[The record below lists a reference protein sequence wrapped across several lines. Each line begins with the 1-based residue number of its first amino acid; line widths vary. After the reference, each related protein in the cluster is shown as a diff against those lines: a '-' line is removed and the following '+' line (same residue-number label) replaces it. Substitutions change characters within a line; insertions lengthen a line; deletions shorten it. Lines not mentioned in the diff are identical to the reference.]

1 MRKYSIIGHAARVA
15 CVVGVVGILAGCEQ
29 SGGQAAGGWPATQ
42 VALAKVAR
50 VEAPRA
56 LHAVG
61 ELEAVR
67 QVQLASEV
75 AGRISRIAFVS
86 GQQVEAGQ
94 VLVQLNDAPEQAERA
109 RLIAQL
115 KNAEKTLAR
124 TRALQTSRAMTQE
137 QLDNATAARDMA
149 KSELQ
154 RIEAVIAQKAIH
166 APFAGVMGIARVHPG
181 QYLNPGDAIANLVDA
196 SGLRANFVL
205 PEQALDQLRIG
216 QQVVV
221 HVDAWPN
228 EPFTGEIRAIDPLVT
243 AARTVWAQAQLHNAQ
258 GRLQAGMFAN
268 VRVLMPEDAPVLA
281 VPETAITYA
290 SYGQTVFVA
299 EADDK
304 QALRVHRVAVKTGL
318 RWQGPEQALVE
329 IISGLHEGQQ
339 VVVSGQIKLSDG
351 MPVVPAASNS
361 LAQPRT
367 GGAQ

>member
-1 MRKYSIIGHAARVA
+1 MRQHSRIVRAALVA
-15 CVVGVVGILAGCEQ
+15 CVAVGLAGCEEARK
-29 SGGQAAGGWPATQ
+29 GGGGWPATQ
-42 VALAKVAR
+42 VALAVVER

-67 QVQLASEV
+67 QVSVASEV
-75 AGRISRIAFVS
+75 TGRISRIDFVS
-86 GQQVEAGQ
+86 GQQVETGQ

-124 TRALQTSRAMTQE
+124 TRTLQTSRAMTQE

-154 RIEAVIAQKAIH
+154 RIEALIAQKAIR

-196 SGLRANFVL
+196 SGLRVNFVL
-205 PEQALDQLRIG
+205 PEQALNQLRIG
-216 QQVVV
+216 QRIVV
-221 HVDAWPN
+221 HVDAWPD
-228 EPFTGEIRAIDPLVT
+228 EPFTGEIRAIHPLVT
-243 AARTVWAQAQLHNAQ
+243 AARTVWAQAQIDNAQ
-258 GRLQAGMFAN
+258 NRLQAGMFAN
-268 VRVLMPEDAPVLA
+268 VRVLMPEGAPVLA

-304 QALRVHRVAVKTGL
+304 QALHVHRVAVKTGL
-318 RWQGPEQALVE
+318 RWKGAEQSLVE
-329 IISGLHEGQQ
+329 VVSGLSAGQQ

-361 LAQPRT
+361 LAQT
-367 GGAQ
+367 GEAQ